1 MAQFNHFV
9 WEIFDENH
17 KFNSLRSDQPP
28 PPTILISFQP
38 WLSLSL
44 PKLCFGFLVLV
55 TFLRQKWIIFIR
67 CRFYGR
73 PFILS
78 IKKTFIL
85 IITFIQPLV
94 VVYMIFFC
102 CILLFRSCWA
112 RKMDFVICVSQRSI
126 KYSTGFLCD
135 VDRSCVIPQLSPH
148 SIGARRVL
156 HIKKRKD
163 IYIHIYLSY
172 FVHKTELPNGNL
184 WRKYMTSGG
193 RARGHWGGRAN
204 EYLYTYNNKPDSG
217 SAVAFQKIKEIR

>member
-9 WEIFDENH
+9 CEIFDENH
-17 KFNSLRSDQPP
+17 KFNSLRSDQPLFP
-28 PPTILISFQP
+28 PILISCQP
-38 WLSLSL
+38 WFSHSLFM
-44 PKLCFGFLVLV
+44 LCFGFLEVLV

-85 IITFIQPLV
+85 IITFIQPRGGGL
-94 VVYMIFFC
+94 YDFFLFLFFC

-112 RKMDFVICVSQRSI
+112 RKMDCVICVSQRSI

-156 HIKKRKD
+156 HIKKRK
-163 IYIHIYLSY
+163 I
-172 FVHKTELPNGNL
+172 
-184 WRKYMTSGG
+184 
-193 RARGHWGGRAN
+193 
-204 EYLYTYNNKPDSG
+204 
-217 SAVAFQKIKEIR
+217 